1 MKRDP
6 YTVSNIMRRVKS
18 KNTLIE
24 IKFRNILWNSGFR
37 YRKNCDKI
45 LGKPDLVSMKF
56 KIAIFIDGDFWHG
69 NQYKNRGFDSL
80 EEQLENVSNKNYWIN
95 KIKRN
100 VERDRLITDKL
111 QEEGWLVIR
120 IWESQIK
127 QDINKYI
134 IDTLSLINKRKSEYA
149 KSKIY

>member
-6 YTVSNIMRRVKS
+6 QTVSNIMRRVKS

-37 YRKNCDKI
+37 YRKNCVKI

-56 KIAIFIDGDFWHG
+56 KIAIFIDGDLWHG
-69 NQYKNRGFDSL
+69 NQYKNRGFNSL
-80 EEQLENVSNKNYWIN
+80 EEQFANVSNKDYWIK

-100 VERDRLITDKL
+100 IERDKITSDKL
-111 QEEGWLVIR
+111 RKEGWLVIR

-127 QDINKYI
+127 QDISLLIIYI
-134 IDTLSLINKRKSEYA
+134 FK
-149 KSKIY
+149 

>member
-6 YTVSNIMRRVKS
+6 QTVSNIMRRVKS

-37 YRKNCDKI
+37 YRKNCVKI

-56 KIAIFIDGDFWHG
+56 KIAIFIDGDLWHG
-69 NQYKNRGFDSL
+69 NQYKNRGFNSL
-80 EEQLENVSNKNYWIN
+80 EEQFANVSNKDYWIK

-100 VERDRLITDKL
+100 IERDKITSDKL
-111 QEEGWLVIR
+111 QKEGWLVIR

-127 QDINKYI
+127 QDISLLIIYI
-134 IDTLSLINKRKSEYA
+134 FK
-149 KSKIY
+149 